1 MGNIVCRLCGRGG
14 FSLLNSH
21 LKFIHGLTVFEYSG
35 KFPGAETCEDEV
47 RSQISRTVRATM
59 STISDELSKA
69 QTKRFENQEERQRVS
84 DRSKAQWAGYSEEE
98 KKEYLNNSIHSEE
111 SREKFRQMHAN
122 MTEEEKKEWVDRS
135 FHSESS
141 RRLALERM
149 PDGVRRWW
157 ASLSPEEKSEEVF
170 KRVSASAK
178 VNAVGISE
186 PEWFLNLHLEDR
198 FPGEWMY
205 NGDGS
210 QGVVIGGK
218 IPDFVNIN
226 GKKEVIE
233 VFGTYWHGEDEV
245 EQKIA
250 HYKKYGF
257 KCIVLWDYECY
268 FVKDVEEKL
277 GVVKGKPDGKK
288 QWGI

>member
-1 MGNIVCRLCGRGG
+1 M
-14 FSLLNSH
+14 
-21 LKFIHGLTVFEYSG
+21 TVFNPFKDWTREEIKTLVGSLGRLDRNKAVSEGLKRHYDNLTLREYQ
-35 KFPGAETCEDEV
+35 ELCRRNRNRWTEDE
-47 RSQISRTVRATM
+47 RQ
-59 STISDELSKA
+59 KA
-69 QTKRFENQEERQRVS
+69 S

-98 KKEYLNNSIHSEE
+98 RRGHLSKVFLNEEY
-111 SREKFRQMHAN
+111 REKFKQMHAN

-141 RRLALERM
+141 RRLALEGM
-149 PDGVRRWW
+149 PDRVRRWW

-218 IPDFVNIN
+218 IPDFVNVN

-268 FVKDVEEKL
+268 FVKDVEGKL
-277 GVVKGKPDGKK
+277 GVVDASGF
-288 QWGI
+288 